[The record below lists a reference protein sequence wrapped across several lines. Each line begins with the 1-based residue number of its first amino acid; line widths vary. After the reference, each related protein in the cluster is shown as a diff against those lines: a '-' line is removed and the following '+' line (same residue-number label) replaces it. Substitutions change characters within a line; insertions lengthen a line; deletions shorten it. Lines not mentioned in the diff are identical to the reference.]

1 MSSRPLTIRAAV
13 LATTAVLPAAL
24 LVNTGPGPAAGQ
36 AAAGPPG
43 RWTKVSTGTVHE
55 TVKPAVYRTGD
66 GVLHVVYARPG
77 APGKMTYAH
86 SAVTA
91 NGQVKSRHVPIAS
104 WTNLSPPQLVRRP
117 GGGMWL
123 VFGAQRSTTT
133 GDYYNDRVYAVRANS
148 KGGDWTLEPKSF
160 GSGYWAGFPAA
171 LTLASGTPMVAFS
184 RAGGH
189 SPIAYHLGMNDA
201 PLSNQ
206 FSFPGYLHSFG
217 LAQQGSKVY
226 MSWSSWND
234 SPDGTFVKQILPTR
248 GTAHEAPR
256 SGHLDGPSAI
266 VARRG
271 GGIYLLYCTGKVFCD
286 SLALWKM
293 GTSKAYT
300 VPQSAGA
307 RGPISISAAPG
318 GRLWIAW
325 TEGDAKVRAVRTG
338 TNGLTFGAVRTIARG
353 PWGSATPYE
362 LAIEGSRGPADL
374 ITVANKAAWHQR
386 ILPGLTLRAQPRRW
400 PARTR
405 KTVMFTVLDAG
416 ATVRNAQVNALSR
429 SCTTNAQ
436 GRCWITFPAM
446 TARRFPATATKP
458 GYARATIRLRIG

>member
-1 MSSRPLTIRAAV
+1 MSPRPLIVRAAV
-13 LATTAVLPAAL
+13 LATAALLPAAF
-24 LVNTGPGPAAGQ
+24 LVETGSGQ

-77 APGKMTYAH
+77 APGKTTYAH
-86 SAVTA
+86 SAVTGT
-91 NGQVKSRHVPIAS
+91 GQVKSRHVPIAS
-104 WTNLSPPQLVRRP
+104 WTNLSPPQLIRRP

-206 FSFPGYLHSFG
+206 FSVPGYLHSFG

-362 LAIEGSRGPADL
+362 VAIEGSRGPADL
-374 ITVANKAAWHQR
+374 IALANKAAWHQR

-405 KTVMFTVLDAG
+405 KTVTFTVLDAG
-416 ATVRNAQVNALSR
+416 MRVRNARVSALSR
-429 SCTTNAQ
+429 SCTTNAR
-436 GRCWITFPAM
+436 GRCTITFPAM
-446 TARRFPATATKP
+446 TARRFGAVARKA
-458 GYARATIRLRIG
+458 GYAAATVRLRIG